1 MFHYYV
7 GDLLI
12 DDAVVGR
19 DLQNIDLHFRYDEND
34 KGERVFSDFGTG
46 DLYRE
51 IDEYVTGV
59 AGEEVVS
66 LCLSLNMDKTHVSRL
81 SDVQSW
87 PCNVAIMN
95 CKSTVLCT
103 RKGSGLVG
111 YCPILGMSERSLAP
125 YLTAAGVTKSK
136 HTGATRLLRKVLEQ
150 DFLEAVLEPV
160 IELSKLP
167 PIPLQYG
174 SNRRSVYRTKIYVV
188 LYICKSLYR

>member
-1 MFHYYV
+1 MFHYSV

-19 DLQNIDLHFRYDEND
+19 ELQNIDLHFRYDEND
-34 KGERVFSDFGTG
+34 NGERVFSDFGTG

-66 LCLSLNMDKTHVSRL
+66 LCLSINMDKTHVSRL

-95 CKSTVLCT
+95 CKSTVL
-103 RKGSGLVG
+103 L
-111 YCPILGMSERSLAP
+111 
-125 YLTAAGVTKSK
+125 
-136 HTGATRLLRKVLEQ
+136 
-150 DFLEAVLEPV
+150 F
-160 IELSKLP
+160 
-167 PIPLQYG
+167 
-174 SNRRSVYRTKIYVV
+174 
-188 LYICKSLYR
+188 